1 MRPQGPEDAQA
12 IAVARAT
19 IARGSRSF
27 ALASSVLPPRCSA
40 EAAVVYS
47 WCRRVDDAVD
57 EATSSGAA
65 RAALERERALL
76 ASLYAGVRPSDPV
89 LAAFPDVLLRH
100 HIPARYPFDLLAGME
115 MDVAGAR
122 YRTQEELL
130 LYCYRVAGTV
140 GLMMSHV
147 MGVSEQRA
155 LRNACHLGIAM
166 QLTNICRD
174 VLEDWERGRL
184 YVPDHVL
191 AEHGLGDLRSLLGSP
206 LPIQARGE
214 LARAVQR
221 LLALAEQYYRSGE
234 GGLAALPWRCSFA
247 VRSARWIYAEIGRVI
262 ARRHFDVFAG
272 RAVVSTPRKLLLLA
286 RALLASARE
295 LPRRLRHPFRRAV
308 IPDLVV
314 TDELLRL

>member
-1 MRPQGPEDAQA
+1 MVGTR
-12 IAVARAT
+12 
-19 IARGSRSF
+19 
-27 ALASSVLPPRCSA
+27 
-40 EAAVVYS
+40 
-47 WCRRVDDAVD
+47 
-57 EATSSGAA
+57 
-65 RAALERERALL
+65 
-76 ASLYAGVRPSDPV
+76 YA
-89 LAAFPDVLLRH
+89 
-100 HIPARYPFDLLAGME
+100 
-115 MDVAGAR
+115 
-122 YRTQEELL
+122 TQEQLL

-184 YVPDHVL
+184 YVPEQLL
-191 AEHGLGDLRSLLGSP
+191 AEHGLGDLRSLLGAP
-206 LPIQARGE
+206 LPVQARDE

-221 LLALAEQYYRSGE
+221 LLALAEHYYRSGE
-234 GGLAALPWRCSFA
+234 SGLRALPWRCAFA
-247 VRSARWIYAEIGRVI
+247 VRAARWIYAEIGRVL

-286 RALLASARE
+286 RSLLASSRE
-295 LPRRLRHPFRRAV
+295 LPRRLLHPFRRAA
-308 IPDLVV
+308 IADLVV